1 MSIKQLGALP
11 VLLKVVVVLTA
22 LISPP
27 PTTKFIEAH
36 GDSFVCRLST
46 TSSHLGIDVLV
57 HITTI
62 NLVVM

>member
-22 LISPP
+22 LIPP